1 MGKETWL
8 VKSERCFK
16 GESLTN
22 VVDRF
27 AVAKPSL
34 PCAMRG
40 RMEWLLPSRRLGRD
54 WHGSAVIT
62 GGGAGAA
69 DFLGHG
75 VEREA
80 LGAGDGVL
88 FEVMGPGGEHKQ
100 LAVGAGVEV
109 MARGLEL
116 LGEAVFKDNDQG
128 KTVRKGGAGDFLF
141 AGADAGR
148 DENRAALGLVEQG
161 LALDGDFI
169 GGEPPRALDL
179 QTVGLV
185 EQKGVAVSGVG
196 SALDFERVEA
206 GEEVGVAAN
215 DREPLGVGSNVVD
228 ENLKLAAAKENS
240 VVVALGEELGVG
252 YGAMYGASTGPGAS
266 TGLGPIGLGLGAA
279 DLEAPDDLAE
289 VAGHALA
296 NEEKPV
302 EVVGHDGA
310 FDERDLGVEAR
321 DMPPAVGD
329 GPAQFAQFDALAD
342 QFAENRP
349 AALDFERNHVN
360 AALVVVVVEAAALH
374 RMGFHFEKSLQQG
387 FKRVKEAA

>member
-1 MGKETWL
+1 MYFPT
-8 VKSERCFK
+8 ERIA
-16 GESLTN
+16 GANTN
-22 VVDRF
+22 
-27 AVAKPSL
+27 L
-34 PCAMRG
+34 PRRERG
-40 RMEWLLPSRRLGRD
+40 RLGGSLSSLRLGRD
-54 WHGSAVIT
+54 RHRPAVVA

-75 VEREA
+75 VECEA
-80 LGAGDGVL
+80 LGAGDGAL
-88 FEVMGPGGEHKQ
+88 FEVVGPRGEHEH

-109 MARGLEL
+109 MAGGFEL
-116 LGEAVFKDNDQG
+116 RGEAIFKENDQG
-128 KTVRKGGAGDFLF
+128 KSVRKGGAGDFLF

-161 LALDGDFI
+161 LALGGDFI

-179 QTVGLV
+179 QAVGLV
-185 EQKGVAVSGVG
+185 EQEGVAVGRVG
-196 SALDFERVEA
+196 SALDLERVEA

-240 VVVALGEELGVG
+240 VVVALGEKIWG
-252 YGAMYGASTGPGAS
+252 GAMYGAS
-266 TGLGPIGLGLGAA
+266 TGLGPIGLGTA

-310 FDERDLGVEAR
+310 FDEQDLGVEAR
-321 DMPPAVGD
+321 DLPPAVGD
-329 GPAQFAQFDALAD
+329 GPAQLAQLDALAD

-349 AALDFERNHVN
+349 TALDFERNHVD
-360 AALVVVVVEAAALH
+360 AALVVVVAEAAALH
-374 RMGFHFEKSLQQG
+374 RMGFGFGFHTHGEESLQQG
-387 FKRVKEAA
+387 FMRVKEAA

>member
-1 MGKETWL
+1 MRL
-8 VKSERCFK
+8 PIERIVRAKTNLPRRGCGRF
-16 GESLTN
+16 GGSL
-22 VVDRF
+22 
-27 AVAKPSL
+27 S
-34 PCAMRG
+34 
-40 RMEWLLPSRRLGRD
+40 SRRLGRD
-54 WHGSAVIT
+54 RHSPAVVA

-80 LGAGDGVL
+80 LGAGDGAL
-88 FEVMGPGGEHKQ
+88 FEVVGPGGEHEQ

-109 MARGLEL
+109 TAGGLEL
-116 LGEAVFKDNDQG
+116 RGEAVFKENYQG
-128 KTVRKGGAGDFLF
+128 KSVRKGGAGDFLF

-161 LALDGDFI
+161 LALRGDFI
-169 GGEPPRALDL
+169 GGESSRALDL
-179 QTVGLV
+179 QAVGLV
-185 EQKGVAVSGVG
+185 EQEGVAVGRVG
-196 SALDFERVEA
+196 SALDLERVEA

-228 ENLKLAAAKENS
+228 EDLKLAAAKENS
-240 VVVALGEELGVG
+240 VVVALGEKIWG
-252 YGAMYGASTGPGAS
+252 GAMYGAS
-266 TGLGPIGLGLGAA
+266 TGLGPIGLGTA

-310 FDERDLGVEAR
+310 FDEQDLGVEAR
-321 DMPPAVGD
+321 DLPPAVGD
-329 GPAQFAQFDALAD
+329 GPAQLAQLDALAD

-349 AALDFERNHVN
+349 AALDFERNHVD
-360 AALVVVVVEAAALH
+360 AALVVVVAEAAALH
-374 RMGFHFEKSLQQG
+374 RMGFGFGFHTHGEKSLQQG
-387 FKRVKEAA
+387 FMRVKEAA